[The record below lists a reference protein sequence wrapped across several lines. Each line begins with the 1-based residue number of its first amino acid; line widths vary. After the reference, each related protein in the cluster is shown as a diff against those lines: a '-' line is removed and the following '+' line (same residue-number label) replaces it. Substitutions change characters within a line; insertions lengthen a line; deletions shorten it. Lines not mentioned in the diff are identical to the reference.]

1 MTVLGLGRRV
11 AVDGVKLKPLA
22 CEQHDP
28 VPARAQHARA
38 ALRVAQR
45 EGDALAIDVGAGAQ
59 FAAGDAD
66 AIAVAVRD
74 HADVQDALAP
84 AKKLAYTSAATILRI
99 LEQKGFVTSTKLGK
113 TFIYQATL
121 SKDTYQ
127 SRSLKNLS
135 EKLFDNTPAAL
146 VARLVDDYDLTEETL
161 GEIRALI
168 DKRLRDDKR

>member
-1 MTVLGLGRRV
+1 MSDNKKKTQFLTEVELEFMTRLWELGQ
-11 AVDGVKLKPLA
+11 AT
-22 CEQHDP
+22 
-28 VPARAQHARA
+28 
-38 ALRVAQR
+38 
-45 EGDALAIDVGAGAQ
+45 
-59 FAAGDAD
+59 
-66 AIAVAVRD
+66 VR
-74 HADVQDALAP
+74 DVQDALAP

-161 GEIRALI
+161 
-168 DKRLRDDKR
+168 